1 MRNITQKQTVFVFLI
16 VLFLL
21 QLVFLFLNTQ
31 YFGGADN
38 FTHFQISRY
47 AFQYPQLFLDLW
59 GKPFY
64 TTLSA
69 PFAQPGIKGAQLF
82 NIIIGTISLY
92 LTFLTSKQ
100 FFKKGALFS
109 VILVA
114 FSPLY
119 FILFPTCLTEILFS
133 FVLILSVYLFLK
145 NRFILS
151 AIILSF
157 IPFVRTEGYILIPVF
172 TLALILN
179 RRYKTIP
186 FLFFGT
192 VIYSIIGYFALNDFF
207 WLVNKFPYPT
217 GESVYGSGNL
227 WHFVEKSHYI
237 FGIPML
243 LLLVFSMFVWIA
255 RIINNFSLR
264 NQSVIYFILIAGS
277 FLGYFSA
284 HSYVWWKG
292 MGGSL
297 GLIRVIG
304 AVIPIAGVICIFGIK
319 YLYEKFANKFILNV
333 VFSVLIVAQV
343 YSVFSYHKLPLKADA
358 ITFLIKDASEYLKEK
373 KSTNKIYYFN
383 PQFAFYIKLN
393 PYDQSKSNWG
403 VGDKLKPSNSMNFGD
418 ILVWD
423 AHFGPN
429 EGSVSLK
436 TLEND
441 GHLQKIKSFLPLQ
454 KITVLGGYDYAIHIF
469 KKVKNQQEKNTN
481 SLFVRSLNISPEVT
495 DRAYTID
502 GDTVIDIL
510 PNDLYSPNIAIYAE
524 ELNRK
529 EIFEAEV
536 ELQFKSGT
544 VISEKEALLV
554 FSIENGKENLHYN
567 TTQLTWSN
575 EEKGWK
581 TLTLQ
586 SRFPAN
592 LPESSV
598 IKIYVWNRNGKH
610 IQLKHLETRISSY

>member
-1 MRNITQKQTVFVFLI
+1 MRSITQKQTVFIFLI
-16 VLFLL
+16 ALFLL
-21 QLVFLFLNTQ
+21 QLVFLFLNSQ

-38 FTHFQISRY
+38 FTHFQISKY
-47 AFQYPQLFLDLW
+47 AFQYPGLFLDLW
-59 GKPFY
+59 GKPLY
-64 TTLSA
+64 TALSA
-69 PFAQPGIKGAQLF
+69 PFAQFGIKGAQLF
-82 NIIIGTISLY
+82 NIIIGTFSLY

-100 FFKKGALFS
+100 FFKKGAVFS
-109 VILVA
+109 LILAA

-133 FVLILSVYLFLK
+133 FVLILSVYLYLK
-145 NRFILS
+145 KKLILS

-172 TLALILN
+172 TVALILN
-179 RRYKTIP
+179 RRFKTIP

-192 VIYSIIGYFALNDFF
+192 VIYSIIGFFVFNDLF

-227 WHFVEKSHYI
+227 WHFVEKSYYI

-243 LLLVFSMFVWIA
+243 LILVFSLFIWMA
-255 RIINNFSLR
+255 KIIKKFSFR
-264 NQSVIYFILIAGS
+264 NQSFIYFILMTGS
-277 FLGYFSA
+277 FLGYFLA

-297 GLIRVIG
+297 GLIRVMGSI
-304 AVIPIAGVICIFGIK
+304 IPLASVICIFGIQFV
-319 YLYEKFANKFILNV
+319 YEKYTKKFIPNML
-333 VFSVLIVAQV
+333 FSILIAAQA
-343 YSVFSYHKLPLKADA
+343 YSVFSYHKLPLKADT
-358 ITFLIKDASEYLKEK
+358 ITILIQDASEFLKEK
-373 KSTNKIYYFN
+373 KPTNKVYYFN
-383 PQFAFYIKLN
+383 PQFAFYMNLN
-393 PYDQSKSNWG
+393 PYEQSKSNWG
-403 VGDKLKPSNSMNFGD
+403 VGDKLKPSNSMSFGD
-418 ILVWD
+418 ILIWD

-429 EGSVSLK
+429 EGGVSLK

-441 GHLQKIKSFLPLQ
+441 EHLHKLKSFIPLQ

-469 KKVKNQQEKNTN
+469 EKVKNRKEKNN
-481 SLFVRSLNISPEVT
+481 SSLFVRSLNISPKVT

-502 GDTVIDIL
+502 GDTVIEIM
-510 PNDLYSPNIAIYAE
+510 PNELYSPNIVIYAE

-536 ELQFKSGT
+536 ELQFKSET

-567 TTQLTWSN
+567 ALPLIWNS
-575 EEKGWK
+575 EEKSWK

-586 SRFPAN
+586 SRFPAS
-592 LPESSV
+592 LPENST
-598 IKIYVWNRNGKH
+598 IKIYVWNRNGKQF
-610 IQLKHLETRISSY
+610 QLKKLETRITSY